1 MVIESVSY
9 WKNIVRIKS
18 LFLYV
23 YLDIM
28 LIIYNLEEKTMRMK
42 KIVLSTIIIMIAISS
57 LSMVSAGL
65 FGSDTQKVTVDGVDF
80 VLDGNF
86 KITSQQNT
94 LVNFVVKTGTTGYLS
109 TILNDNELN
118 SYIQNDTELGYTVS
132 EVSSNSNV
140 KEYAFIQDDIDKGY
154 FIIFQKEG
162 KNFVYCISTG
172 LNADNKNI
180 EEIAESIAEFTID
193 NKDIKPI

>member
-1 MVIESVSY
+1 
-9 WKNIVRIKS
+9 
-18 LFLYV
+18 
-23 YLDIM
+23 M